1 MDIHN
6 IVTQIPIYPH
16 NYFDIENQ
24 NAELEWNPAYFLFK
38 LILNSKKPVPV
49 TKELVQNIIV
59 DFNIS
64 YHKKLDIEIL
74 FQKGWLREIFG
85 RK

>member
-6 IVTQIPIYPH
+6 IVTQIPVYPLE
-16 NYFDIENQ
+16 YYDIENQ

-59 DFNIS
+59 YYQGNNFLS
-64 YHKKLDIEIL
+64 KKSRFLTI
-74 FQKGWLREIFG
+74 
-85 RK
+85 